1 MPANANAQGDEKG
14 HLKGTIMTDVDTED
28 LLTLVV
34 SGAADAH

>member
-1 MPANANAQGDEKG
+1 MLTPHGDEKG
-14 HLKGTIMTDVDTED
+14 HLNGTIMTDVDTED